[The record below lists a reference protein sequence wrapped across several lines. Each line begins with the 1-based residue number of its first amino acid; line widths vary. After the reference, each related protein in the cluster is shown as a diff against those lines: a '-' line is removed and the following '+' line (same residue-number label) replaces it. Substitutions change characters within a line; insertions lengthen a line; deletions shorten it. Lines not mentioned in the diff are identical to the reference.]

1 MGKTRPNPYGIE
13 ETIKVSFKLSPKD
26 LKRLSSIWKGLGR
39 EVRLTTR
46 GQPLKIQFRSYIH
59 RERLG
64 EFLLKHFRSV
74 KAMKEILPAPSTT
87 TTRSLP
93 TPLSLEELASAK
105 AKWQEGEITQDDYR
119 KVILYQYRADP
130 LFMATH
136 LFKDHVLDRATN
148 LPTPS
153 PPFHRTL
160 MDLFTDPDNNRIA
173 TAAPRGHA
181 KSTLT
186 GFFFVMHQILF
197 GYKKNVVL
205 VSSTQDLAIRFL
217 RDIKSELESNKI
229 VHWLFGPQKSEKWS
243 EKEIQLLN
251 GARLYAKGRG
261 GQVRGLKEKGTR
273 PDLVICDDMEDQ
285 ELVRSE
291 LRRID
296 LEDWFNG
303 DLIPTMEPKIG
314 QLIFI
319 GTILHESA
327 LLSRL
332 LNQDLYPDFV
342 SRRYAAIQD
351 DGTPL
356 WPERFSL
363 DFLSSLK
370 ESFLQRGQLPT
381 FYMEY
386 MNDPMPTEGATFRH
400 EYFQKFDEL
409 PLPQSN
415 YSREI
420 FVDLGGGSLKKTA
433 DDTSMVV
440 LFTDPHSGDIY
451 VQDYVSE
458 KMGTDTQKVL
468 SKLLSL
474 AHMHNVSRIF
484 IEKTVASN
492 MLASALDREMRAR
505 RLHLRVEYVAPTRGS
520 GDRRGTMSD
529 GKFQRIAQMEAPFK
543 LGVIKIRPWMSK
555 LVEQLLAF
563 PRGQHDDLIDA
574 LSYGYMFGKRARKQ
588 SMKKQFRPSTRY
600 GFTGRA
606 QFRTSRN

>member
-1 MGKTRPNPYGIE
+1 LAKTRSNPYGIVDVPQFSMKMTDKE
-13 ETIKVSFKLSPKD
+13 ANKLASVWRK
-26 LKRLSSIWKGLGR
+26 KGLPVALKKNGK
-39 EVRLTTR
+39 
-46 GQPLKIQFRSYIH
+46 PLHRQFGKFWYKKK
-59 RERLG
+59 LG
-64 EFLLKHFRSV
+64 DFLLKHFDSQKV
-74 KAMKEILPAPSTT
+74 LTDILPS
-87 TTRSLP
+87 SQDL
-93 TPLSLEELASAK
+93 PLSPEQIAEAKVKMFSGEMSEEDFK
-105 AKWQEGEITQDDYR
+105 
-119 KVILYQYRADP
+119 KVILYQYRVDP
-130 LFMATH
+130 LYMATH
-136 LFKDHVLDRATN
+136 LFKEFVIDRATN

-153 PPFHRTL
+153 PEFHRTL
-160 MDLFTDPDNNRIA
+160 IDLYTDPNNNRIA
-173 TAAPRGHA
+173 IAAPRGHA

-186 GFFFVMHQILF
+186 GFFYVMHQVLF
-197 GYKKNVVL
+197 QNKKNVVL

-217 RDIKSELESNKI
+217 RDIKSELESNRNL
-229 VHWLFGPQKSEKWS
+229 HALFGPQKSEKWS
-243 EKEIQLLN
+243 EKEIQLQN
-251 GARLYAKGRG
+251 GARIYAKGRG

-332 LNQDLYPDFV
+332 LDQSLYPDFV
-342 SRRYAAIQD
+342 SRRYAAIQPN
-351 DGTPL
+351 GEPL

-363 DFLSSLK
+363 PFLSKLK

-386 MNDPMPTEGATFRH
+386 MNDPMPTEGATFKY
-400 EYFQKFDEL
+400 EYFQKYDEL
-409 PLPQSN
+409 PLPDSH

-420 FVDLGGGSLKKTA
+420 FVDLGGGSMKKTA

-440 LFTDPHSGDIY
+440 LFTDPQSGDMY

-458 KMGTDTQKVL
+458 KFGTDTSRTL
-468 SKLLSL
+468 DALITL
-474 AHMHNVSRIF
+474 AHTHNVNRIF

-492 MLASALDREMRAR
+492 MLASALEREMRKR

-543 LGVIKIRPWMSK
+543 LGVIKIRPWMNK

-574 LSYGYMFGKRARKQ
+574 LSYGYMFGKRAKKQ

-600 GFTGRA
+600 GFNARSR
-606 QFRTSRN
+606 FRTSPSR